1 MHIPLAIFKDTG
13 SVYGVNVPDIQG
25 VHSWEIAWKTRSATS

>member
-1 MHIPLAIFKDTG
+1 MHIPVVIFKDTG

-25 VHSWEIAWKTRSATS
+25 VLARKTRSATS